1 MPFLSFVSDE
11 ALQQAVDHLL
21 TVAIEAM
28 NTVEGEFNKNVV
40 DPFAALFEMSGFG
53 LEVNAW
59 RSIEK
64 MRKAQKTLSNHVG
77 GFHQTILGHVKGWHN
92 LGTGGIVDLVSTEHR
107 VVAEIKNKFN
117 TVKGSD
123 LIHVYNDL
131 ENLVM
136 PKNSLYKDFTAY
148 YVTIIPKKPGRLN
161 QTFVPSD
168 KSMGKRKSENG
179 LIRMID
185 GYSFYELVTGEPDA
199 LEKLFN
205 ILPSVI
211 RLNTKVND
219 MSETAQAFLKH
230 TFAAAFLSNK

>member
-21 TVAIEAM
+21 TVAVDAM
-28 NTVEGEFNKNVV
+28 NVAEGEFNKNVV

-77 GFHQTILGHVKGWHN
+77 GFHQALLGHVNGWHN

-161 QTFVPSD
+161 QAFMPSD
-168 KSMGKRKSENG
+168 KSMGKRKPENA

-185 GYSFYELVTGEPDA
+185 GYSFYELVTGEAKA
-199 LEKLFN
+199 LEKLFHV
-205 ILPSVI
+205 LPAVI
-211 RLNTKVND
+211 HQSTKVNHI
-219 MSETAQAFLKH
+219 SETAQAFLKH
-230 TFAAAFLSNK
+230 TFAAAFLGN